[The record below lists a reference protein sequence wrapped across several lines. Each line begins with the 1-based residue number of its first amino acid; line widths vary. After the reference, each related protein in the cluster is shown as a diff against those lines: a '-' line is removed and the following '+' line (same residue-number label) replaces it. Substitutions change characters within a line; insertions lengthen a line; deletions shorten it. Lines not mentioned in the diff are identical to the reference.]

1 MFYKYFVHIYVYH
14 MQAWYLRRSE
24 EAIRTPGTGGFK
36 FLYGFWQVKPK
47 PCKNSNWSVEPFNQ
61 QIVLTYFKPGMVA
74 LISTSSNGKAEDRK
88 LSACLGY

>member
-1 MFYKYFVHIYVYH
+1 MFYKYFVHIYVHH

-47 PCKNSNWSVEPFNQ
+47 PCKNSN
-61 QIVLTYFKPGMVA
+61 
-74 LISTSSNGKAEDRK
+74 
-88 LSACLGY
+88 